1 MNILIVDDEEL
12 AVQGILDGVNWEQ
25 LSFDK
30 VLTARSY
37 EDAVSIFGNTY
48 IDILVSDIEMPGES
62 GLKLI
67 EYVNAHSP
75 MRVAAIAAA
84 AMPAQVFFVFSFI
97 SEPPLSVQYGI
108 AAQAQERPQQPE
120 QGRLKRFMRL
130 I

>member
-37 EDAVSIFGNTY
+37 EDAVGIFGNTY

-67 EYVNAHSP
+67 EYVNTHSP
-75 MRVAAIAAA
+75 NT
-84 AMPAQVFFVFSFI
+84 
-97 SEPPLSVQYGI
+97 
-108 AAQAQERPQQPE
+108 
-120 QGRLKRFMRL
+120 
-130 I
+130 